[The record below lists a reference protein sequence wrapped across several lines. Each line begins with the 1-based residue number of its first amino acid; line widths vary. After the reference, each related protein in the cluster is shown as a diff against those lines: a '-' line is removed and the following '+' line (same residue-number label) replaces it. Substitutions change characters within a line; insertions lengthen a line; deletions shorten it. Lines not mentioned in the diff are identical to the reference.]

1 MAEPSWAEGYVVD
14 VGYTHG
20 YYRELAPA
28 TLRFAALLG
37 GLRATEA
44 GRPFTYY
51 ELGCGNGRSTAL
63 HAACNPHGRF
73 FGIDFNPLHVR
84 NAREIA
90 QGAGLANA
98 QFLEH
103 SFAELQ
109 GLELPEADFVALH
122 GVYSWVSAENR
133 QHIVDF
139 IRRRLA
145 PGGLVYLSYNCLPG
159 LAQVTPLQRL
169 LTAQGEAGAGALPA
183 RVKHAIEFAH
193 RLEAAGADYFRG
205 NPLAA
210 QRLKAM
216 DAQNPSYVAH
226 EYFNASWNPMYHA
239 DVARELAEAKLSYA
253 ASATMVDNFDQF
265 VLRPEQA
272 KLLAEAADRT
282 MAETIRD
289 YARNRVFRRD
299 VFARG
304 APEAD
309 GPAREALL
317 GATRFALARP
327 RSLCRLDA
335 NLPAGKVTLQS
346 EVYGP
351 VLDALAQSPATFDE
365 LARAPQAAAI
375 ERARLRQVLFGLVAF
390 GHVAPAMPAGGEA
403 ERRAA
408 SERYND
414 AVLAGAVQATD
425 GAMLASPVLGSGVPA
440 GYLDLLLLA
449 ARRSEAEAVEHACE
463 AIASAGKKLFRSG
476 KPIEGESAVREA
488 VAARAKDFFSQVLPF
503 MRYAGVGAQATAEA

>member
-1 MAEPSWAEGYVVD
+1 MPEPSWAEGYVVD

-20 YYRELAPA
+20 YFRELAPTA
-28 TLRFAALLG
+28 LRFAALLG
-37 GLRATEA
+37 GLRAIEA

-73 FGIDFNPLHVR
+73 YGIDFNPLHVR
-84 NAREIA
+84 NAREFA
-90 QGAGLANA
+90 QSAGLANA
-98 QFLEH
+98 QYLEH

-109 GLELPEADFVALH
+109 GLDLPEADFVALH
-122 GVYSWVSAENR
+122 GVYSWVSEENR
-133 QHIVDF
+133 RHIVDF

-183 RVKHAIEFAH
+183 RVKRAIEFAH

-253 ASATMVDNFDQF
+253 ASATTVDNFDQF
-265 VLRPEQA
+265 VLRPELV
-272 KLLAEAADRT
+272 KLLAEAGDRT
-282 MAETIRD
+282 MAETLRD

-309 GPAREALL
+309 GAAREALL

-327 RSLCRLDA
+327 RSLCRLEA
-335 NLPAGKVTLQS
+335 NLPAGHVKLQA
-346 EVYGP
+346 EVYDP
-351 VLDALAQSPATFDE
+351 VLDALAQGPATFDE

-375 ERARLRQVLFGLVAF
+375 ERARLRQVVFGLAAF
-390 GHVAPAMPAGGEA
+390 GHVAPALPAEGEA
-403 ERRAA
+403 ERRA
-408 SERYND
+408 STERYND

-449 ARRSEAEAVEHACE
+449 ARRPETEAVEHACE
-463 AIASAGKKLFRSG
+463 AIASAGKKLFRNG
-476 KPIEGESAVREA
+476 KPIEGESAARGA
-488 VAARAKDFFSQVLPF
+488 VAARAKEFFTDVQPF
-503 MRYAGVGAQATAEA
+503 MGYAGVSAPAIT